1 MRIERI
7 FGHSLLW
14 SGFLAGA
21 FVSVRG
27 VEVQDAP
34 WSSISWPAYGCAML
48 VAVIGVVILR
58 VTKQPLTSGTAG
70 EGGAVDELVEI
81 LKRLHTTLNQWSQTS
96 EKLDVYDVHG
106 MIDRELVDDLGRFAE
121 LRESIIPEFGLDHYA
136 QVMTEFALAERTVNR
151 AWSASADGYVDEVQA
166 CLERATQHLA
176 AAREKLDDARRSG
189 QKP

>member
-1 MRIERI
+1 
-7 FGHSLLW
+7 
-14 SGFLAGA
+14 
-21 FVSVRG
+21 
-27 VEVQDAP
+27 
-34 WSSISWPAYGCAML
+34 
-48 VAVIGVVILR
+48 
-58 VTKQPLTSGTAG
+58 LTSGTAG

-176 AAREKLDDARRSG
+176 AAGEKLDDARRSG